1 MFGYSWLRTGQDSEL
16 VGDLLETCRAFDINV
31 EGLHTETG
39 PGVYEAAI
47 AAGSALEVADQAA
60 LFKTL
65 VKEVA
70 HRHGL
75 SVTFMAKWSST
86 LPGSSGHVHLS
97 LNQGGKNVFYDAR
110 AEHGM
115 SKTMR
120 HFLAGQMALMRELT
134 AMISPT
140 INSYKRY
147 VPGLWAPLVASWG
160 VENRT
165 CALRVIGTSDPKS
178 IHIEHR
184 QGAADLNPYLAI
196 SAALAAGLWGIEK
209 KLEPG
214 KPTVGDAGG
223 DGPDALP
230 RTLREATELFVASRA
245 ARTLFGDAFVDHYAM
260 TRRWE
265 VSEYDKAVTDWE
277 LRRYF
282 ESI

>member
-1 MFGYSWLRTGQDSEL
+1 MQPPQEAL
-16 VGDLLETCRAFDINV
+16 VIFPR
-31 EGLHTETG
+31 
-39 PGVYEAAI
+39 
-47 AAGSALEVADQAA
+47 
-60 LFKTL
+60 
-65 VKEVA
+65 
-70 HRHGL
+70 
-75 SVTFMAKWSST
+75 
-86 LPGSSGHVHLS
+86 
-97 LNQGGKNVFYDAR
+97 
-110 AEHGM
+110 
-115 SKTMR
+115 
-120 HFLAGQMALMRELT
+120 
-134 AMISPT
+134 
-140 INSYKRY
+140 
-147 VPGLWAPLVASWG
+147 
-160 VENRT
+160 
-165 CALRVIGTSDPKS
+165 

-196 SAALAAGLWGIEK
+196 SAALAAGLWGVEK